1 MRKLA
6 YLLLA
11 LAAPCCLYATE
22 DATTASSAP
31 ESATT
36 EQYTACGTGT
46 CGSGCP
52 GGCGN
57 YTENVACGTG
67 TCGSGC
73 PGGCG
78 NYTQI
83 DTSGQIEY
91 VGLRYVGL
99 RYSA

>member
-31 ESATT
+31 ETTT
-36 EQYTACGTGT
+36 EQYT
-46 CGSGCP
+46 
-52 GGCGN
+52 
-57 YTENVACGTG
+57 ACGTG

-91 VGLRYVGL
+91 IGLRYIGL